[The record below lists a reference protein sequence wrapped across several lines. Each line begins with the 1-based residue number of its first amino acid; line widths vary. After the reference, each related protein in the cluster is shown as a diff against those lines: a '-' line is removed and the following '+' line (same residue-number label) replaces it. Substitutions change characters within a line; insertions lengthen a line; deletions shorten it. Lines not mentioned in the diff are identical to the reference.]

1 MLYLS
6 CLLESKNAF
15 TSAPCKKQCSAAMR
29 RVGYNA
35 VPAQK
40 PVNVAMYAA
49 GGAVAGAVVGAGAMC
64 LSLSLVCFF
73 LLNCSTWFCE
83 NLCVLCTR
91 RSEDLEFK
99 LEYIAAIES
108 IQDIYIYTCKKI
120 GGWNGIGI
128 WNILCFGAGLR
139 DLFRPLFVHII
150 EYRLKLFSHLSPL
163 APCHLFPKKSN
174 PCFLAFL
181 HFKSCL
187 KTQAFHRIFC
197 RVFWLG
203 CIFVV
208 GTCFGLSGRIFQK
221 RSRYAYNNMYSN
233 DWEVHRRRRF
243 GDFRSQS
250 FCVVTAPGERNGA
263 FMACEQCYRLY
274 GHLTTLGSK
283 REIWSG
289 SDFAKGLD
297 KCHHERI
304 QSDSALY
311 ISHQSSM
318 IINNQ

>member
-1 MLYLS
+1 MFWASVLWPVDFKNLLQISSNSTSGWRDTRDDRSLQFWIGVIETSTQLAPVSRRLAASHDAPCHITLALLPVLLMLYLS

-15 TSAPCKKQCSAAMR
+15 TSAPCKKQCSAG

-150 EYRLKLFSHLSPL
+150 EYRLKLFPICPPWLLAICFQKSPTHVSWRFFISSLASKHRLSTE
-163 APCHLFPKKSN
+163 F
-174 PCFLAFL
+174 
-181 HFKSCL
+181 
-187 KTQAFHRIFC
+187 
-197 RVFWLG
+197 
-203 CIFVV
+203 FVV
-208 GTCFGLSGRIFQK
+208 FFG
-221 RSRYAYNNMYSN
+221 
-233 DWEVHRRRRF
+233 
-243 GDFRSQS
+243 
-250 FCVVTAPGERNGA
+250 
-263 FMACEQCYRLY
+263 
-274 GHLTTLGSK
+274 
-283 REIWSG
+283 
-289 SDFAKGLD
+289 
-297 KCHHERI
+297 
-304 QSDSALY
+304 
-311 ISHQSSM
+311 
-318 IINNQ
+318 

>member
-15 TSAPCKKQCSAAMR
+15 TSAPCKKQCSAG

-108 IQDIYIYTCKKI
+108 IQDIYIYIYMQKDW
-120 GGWNGIGI
+120 GLEWDWNLEYIV
-128 WNILCFGAGLR
+128 LR
-139 DLFRPLFVHII
+139 
-150 EYRLKLFSHLSPL
+150 
-163 APCHLFPKKSN
+163 CW
-174 PCFLAFL
+174 
-181 HFKSCL
+181 
-187 KTQAFHRIFC
+187 T
-197 RVFWLG
+197 
-203 CIFVV
+203 
-208 GTCFGLSGRIFQK
+208 
-221 RSRYAYNNMYSN
+221 
-233 DWEVHRRRRF
+233 
-243 GDFRSQS
+243 
-250 FCVVTAPGERNGA
+250 
-263 FMACEQCYRLY
+263 
-274 GHLTTLGSK
+274 
-283 REIWSG
+283 
-289 SDFAKGLD
+289 
-297 KCHHERI
+297 
-304 QSDSALY
+304 
-311 ISHQSSM
+311 
-318 IINNQ
+318 